1 MLLSIANII
10 IMFLLRVGLAG
21 NIFRFRSRPTKGA
34 QLEHKADRAGK
45 KQKRL
50 KGNVLCNEFEK
61 KCSYKGESYRC
72 R

>member
-34 QLEHKADRAGK
+34 QLEHKADRGGK
-45 KQKRL
+45 KTEKVQGKRSL
-50 KGNVLCNEFEK
+50 
-61 KCSYKGESYRC
+61 
-72 R
+72 